1 LVEVCP
7 DRSGQTSTNSA
18 GAGTQ
23 TDPAGPDGTRAT
35 QRATMGRMRAVI
47 QRASRA
53 SVAVDGEIVGAIDKP
68 GLVVLVGATH
78 SDSAANAEK
87 LAAKVWG
94 LRILRDEQSCA
105 DVGAPLLV
113 VSQFTVYA
121 DTRKGRRPSWSAA
134 APGEVAEPLV
144 DHFCATLR
152 ELGAAVETG
161 RFGAHMDVELV
172 NDGPVTL
179 ILEA

>member
-1 LVEVCP
+1 
-7 DRSGQTSTNSA
+7 
-18 GAGTQ
+18 
-23 TDPAGPDGTRAT
+23 
-35 QRATMGRMRAVI
+35 MGRMRAVV
-47 QRASRA
+47 QRVSRA
-53 SVAVDGEIVGAIDKP
+53 SVTVDGEVVGAIDKP

-78 SDSAANAEK
+78 SDTTANADK
-87 LAAKVWG
+87 LAAKIWG
-94 LRILRDEQSCA
+94 LRILAGEQSCA

-121 DTRKGRRPSWSAA
+121 DTRKGRRPSWSQA

-144 DHFCATLR
+144 AYFCTALR
-152 ELGAAVETG
+152 GLGASVETG
-161 RFGAHMDVELV
+161 RFGAHMEVALV